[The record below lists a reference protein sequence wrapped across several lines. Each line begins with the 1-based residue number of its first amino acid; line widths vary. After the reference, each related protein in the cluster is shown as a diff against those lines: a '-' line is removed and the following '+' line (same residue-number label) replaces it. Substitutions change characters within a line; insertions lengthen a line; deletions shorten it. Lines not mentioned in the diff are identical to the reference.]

1 MRYVR
6 MFLLFFQDV
15 NVQRAR
21 SFVWFLLSLLN
32 PFLLLIFWTG
42 VYTQTHLTLQG
53 WSLSTI
59 SSYYLLL
66 IIASAFLDVHI
77 EETVAILDIREGGL
91 VKYLTRPFSYFWLA
105 FISEL
110 PWRVFQGG
118 LGVLIFFFFAL
129 FFTSLVQLTRDPFIL
144 ILSLLIIV
152 SAYMLSFVFKMIL
165 GLSAFWV
172 TDFWG
177 LQQLVEVAAL
187 SFAGF
192 LMPLEFYPKLLEQV
206 AYILPFSY
214 IIYFPVIA
222 IQGKLS
228 VLQLFQVLGT
238 QALWICALTIC
249 YKYLW
254 RKGIQKFVGVGQ

>member
-32 PFLLLIFWTG
+32 PLLLLVFWSG
-42 VYTQTHLTLQG
+42 VYAQNHGMLQG

-59 SSYYLLL
+59 SSYYILL

-91 VKYLTRPFSYFWLA
+91 VKYLTRPFSYFWLM
-105 FISEL
+105 FLSEL

-118 LGVLIFFFFAL
+118 LGVLIFLFFAL
-129 FFTSLVQLTRDPFIL
+129 FFNNLIQLTQDPVII
-144 ILSLLIIV
+144 ILSFLVIGL
-152 SAYMLSFVFKMIL
+152 AYMLSFVFKMIL

-177 LQQLVEVAAL
+177 LQQLVEVTAL

-192 LMPLEFYPKLLEQV
+192 LMPLEFYPKILEQI

-214 IIYFPVIA
+214 IIYFPVVA

-228 VLQLFQVLGT
+228 ALQLFQILGI
-238 QALWICALTIC
+238 QALWICALTVC
-249 YKYLW
+249 YRYLW
-254 RKGIQKFVGVGQ
+254 RKGIEKFVGVGQ